1 MPPPP
6 TSPTIYPGRG
16 LGFRQVRGQEMGQAA
31 EVMCTDI
38 AALNEWGVRP
48 MVALRIA
55 DCERVV
61 PKRASASLSAYVIV
75 DRAWAQALG
84 VPGLRGAH
92 RVGKFYRLPRAEY
105 RMLVA
110 AHFCID

>member
-1 MPPPP
+1 
-6 TSPTIYPGRG
+6 
-16 LGFRQVRGQEMGQAA
+16 MGQAA
-31 EVMCTDI
+31 EVMCTEI

-75 DRAWAQALG
+75 DRPWAQALG
-84 VPGLRGAH
+84 VPGLRGAQ

-110 AHFCID
+110 AHFDADIPSGLK